1 MELALELLP
10 PGCVA
15 VKALRGK
22 SAAFVLMAEPY
33 YPLLGLSLSL
43 SLLYS
48 HSLPLGAAPGE
59 GYDSGFSSSSGIW
72 LPFGI

>member
-1 MELALELLP
+1 MELELEQLP
-10 PGCVA
+10 PGCGA

-33 YPLLGLSLSL
+33 YPLLGDSLSL
-43 SLLYS
+43 
-48 HSLPLGAAPGE
+48 HSSYCFPLGAAPGE